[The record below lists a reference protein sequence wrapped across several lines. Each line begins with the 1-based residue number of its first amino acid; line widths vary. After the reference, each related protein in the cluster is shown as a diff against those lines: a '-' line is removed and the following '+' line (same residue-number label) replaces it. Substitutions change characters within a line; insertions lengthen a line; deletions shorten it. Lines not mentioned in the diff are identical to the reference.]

1 MADKSFGVE
10 QLDIF
15 GTGTP
20 TIQSPTDLNLNAN
33 TVAISTNFSVGG
45 RVSIAS
51 GIVTASSGV
60 VTYYGDGQ
68 YLSGVSG
75 GGGGITTA
83 ATNVQVTYE
92 VTEDGTSFHWR
103 FTGPGNNGTDN
114 DPDIYLVRGQR
125 YRFIN
130 NAGSSH
136 PFYIKTTN
144 ITGSGNQY
152 TDGVTNN
159 GATSGNIDFNVQHDA
174 PTRLFYQCGNH
185 AAMNGNLYITGG
197 ANWQLTDAASFETPE
212 IFTLLN
218 VGIGTDN
225 PTQKLEVN
233 GTAKATTFSGSGAS
247 LTNLPAGNLTGTVAD
262 ARISTLTASKLSGA
276 LPAISGASLTN
287 LNGSA
292 ITSGTL
298 PIARI
303 TDGAV
308 TFAKM
313 QDVGTGV
320 LIGRN
325 NSGSGDMETL
335 SASEVRTLINVEDGA
350 NAGISTA
357 ASNFQVTFEI
367 LSTSSNSNGYRFSGP
382 GNDGND
388 ANPDLYLVRGQKY
401 RFIQNAGSHPFE
413 IQSSAG
419 GSAYNTGV
427 TNNGGNS
434 GNIDFNVHHDAP
446 TRLYYQCTLHGGMI
460 GNIYITGGASWQT
473 TDVNTSTTEEIF
485 TLLNVGIGTD
495 NPTQK
500 LEVNGTIKADAFA
513 SSWVVGNNG
522 ASNYTFTG
530 PGGLSNSSNSTLYL
544 ARGQTY
550 IFDMNASGHGFGIQ
564 TVSGSWSSGNEYTT
578 GITNPRADTTPI
590 TFAVPFSAPNTL
602 YYACTAGHSGMVGSL
617 VIYPTV

>member
-68 YLSGVSG
+68 YLTGVSG

-92 VTEDGTSFHWR
+92 VTEDGTNFHWR
-103 FTGPGNNGTDN
+103 FTGPGNDGTDN
-114 DPDIYLVRGQR
+114 DPDLYLARGQR

-130 NAGSSH
+130 NSGGSH

-144 ITGSGNQY
+144 ITGSGSQY

-159 GATSGNIDFNVQHDA
+159 GATSGNVDFNVQHDA

-185 AAMNGNLYITGG
+185 AAMNGN
-197 ANWQLTDAASFETPE
+197 
-212 IFTLLN
+212 
-218 VGIGTDN
+218 
-225 PTQKLEVN
+225 
-233 GTAKATTFSGSGAS
+233 
-247 LTNLPAGNLTGTVAD
+247 
-262 ARISTLTASKLSGA
+262 
-276 LPAISGASLTN
+276 
-287 LNGSA
+287 
-292 ITSGTL
+292 
-298 PIARI
+298 
-303 TDGAV
+303 
-308 TFAKM
+308 
-313 QDVGTGV
+313 
-320 LIGRN
+320 
-325 NSGSGDMETL
+325 
-335 SASEVRTLINVEDGA
+335 
-350 NAGISTA
+350 
-357 ASNFQVTFEI
+357 
-367 LSTSSNSNGYRFSGP
+367 
-382 GNDGND
+382 
-388 ANPDLYLVRGQKY
+388 
-401 RFIQNAGSHPFE
+401 
-413 IQSSAG
+413 
-419 GSAYNTGV
+419 
-427 TNNGGNS
+427 
-434 GNIDFNVHHDAP
+434 
-446 TRLYYQCTLHGGMI
+446 
-460 GNIYITGGASWQT
+460 IYITGGASWQT
-473 TDVNTSTTEEIF
+473 TDVAAFETPEIF

-590 TFAVPFSAPNTL
+590 TFAVPYSAPSTL
-602 YYACTAGHSGMVGSL
+602 YYACTAGHSGMVGTIN
-617 VIYPTV
+617 IYP